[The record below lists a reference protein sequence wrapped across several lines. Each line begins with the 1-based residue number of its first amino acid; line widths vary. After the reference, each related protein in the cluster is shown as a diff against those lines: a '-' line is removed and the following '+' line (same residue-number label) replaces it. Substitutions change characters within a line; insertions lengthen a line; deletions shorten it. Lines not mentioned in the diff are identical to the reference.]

1 MADADKKTTDTVKA
15 DDKKA
20 EGERK
25 VGEKEKESG
34 GMCGYVL

>member
-15 DDKKA
+15 GDKKA

-25 VGEKEKESG
+25 VEKDKESG